1 VFSDIARWGR
11 LKNTTT
17 LLQAFAEVRRVI
29 PGARLILFGG
39 GLGHGGAAQKWA
51 QSKRLDAGVA
61 FHGPL
66 PYETLMRKLG
76 GECDFLVHLSRIET
90 FCNAVLEALAF
101 DVPVIAGNVGGI
113 AWAADPVPVTF
124 IRDVTDPA
132 EAAAAM
138 LQLAR
143 DPAAGR
149 PRHWS
154 AILERRYAPA
164 RIAELSESIYASIC
178 NPPAPAV

>member
-1 VFSDIARWGR
+1 
-11 LKNTTT
+11 
-17 LLQAFAEVRRVI
+17 
-29 PGARLILFGG
+29 
-39 GLGHGGAAQKWA
+39 
-51 QSKRLDAGVA
+51 
-61 FHGPL
+61 
-66 PYETLMRKLG
+66 
-76 GECDFLVHLSRIET
+76 
-90 FCNAVLEALAF
+90 
-101 DVPVIAGNVGGI
+101 
-113 AWAADPVPVTF
+113 
-124 IRDVTDPA
+124 
-132 EAAAAM
+132 M